1 MAQKDFKEDRMDTII
16 GPGAEIE
23 GNLTVRGSMRLDG
36 RLKGKVI
43 VNGTFVLGKSGTFDG
58 ELRTK
63 NAVIGGNLKGTIKV
77 DEKIEFE
84 TGARFQGDITCKG
97 LVVNDG
103 VIFDGTCNMTKSGFS
118 GHGEGPKL
126 VKDDNKKK

>member
-1 MAQKDFKEDRMDTII
+1 
-16 GPGAEIE
+16 
-23 GNLTVRGSMRLDG
+23 MRLDG

-43 VNGTFVLGKSGTFDG
+43 VNGTFVLGKGGNFDG

-77 DEKIEFE
+77 EEKIEFE

-118 GHGEGPKL
+118 QQEGPRFLKNNE
-126 VKDDNKKK
+126 DKKK